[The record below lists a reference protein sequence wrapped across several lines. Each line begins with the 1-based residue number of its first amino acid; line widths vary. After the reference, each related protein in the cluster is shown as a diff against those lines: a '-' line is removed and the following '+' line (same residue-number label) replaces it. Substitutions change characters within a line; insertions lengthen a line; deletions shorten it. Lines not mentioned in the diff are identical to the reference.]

1 MSATDFLLGAQGA
14 SNTVTLTAGGTVNL
28 TNSLAT
34 SASGVTT
41 TGDDNISG
49 TAALITAAT
58 AINGGAGADTLTVT
72 GAGGAVTLTN
82 VTNVE
87 TLNLSAV
94 TSSATVT
101 AVPTSITA
109 IVASAFG
116 DTITTS
122 ATATSVTGGVL
133 IDNVT
138 GGAGNDTIIGG
149 AGNDILAGGAGTN
162 SISGGDG
169 DDAITSA
176 STTDIIAAGANTDS
190 VTLGGI
196 TYTSA
201 ATIGG
206 GDNVDTLTF
215 VTGGNIAAA
224 TITGFETYTFAGSN
238 TMTVAQLAT
247 ANTAG
252 NTINGAGTETIVLTG
267 AGGAVTKPSA
277 IETINASAA
286 TSAVT
291 FTATATSRT
300 DLTGASGTFDNI
312 FTVTGD
318 VASAVSLTGGA
329 GNDTFNL
336 EHGATGDFTV
346 NDVIA
351 AGAGTADVLNITG
364 NVALGVAGTPVEI
377 ATSTTIVGV
386 DTINFQQTTAAV
398 YVTSLMVAAVQATQ
412 TITAA
417 TSGIF
422 SFASTGTLPT
432 AFNVTGGSGDDI
444 ITGGSAA
451 DTLTG
456 GAGSDSLTGAAGA
469 DVISGGAGNN
479 TIHGGLGVDTFILAT
494 TGSSDQLRY
503 LTGNASTALVVG
515 STTPD
520 VVTGFSSAVLAS
532 GGDRVMFGTGS
543 LVSAGT
549 SIDVASS
556 SGDIATAANP
566 VYHTATPGAA
576 AVMSTGANVIYVSGT
591 TGTSLTTA
599 LNGATVTGLTASL
612 EYVVVYY
619 NASVNGGSMVVSL
632 VDPQGAGGTATILEA
647 GDIETVVLTGAMT
660 TADYAVL
667 SAANFGFF
675 VG

>member
-41 TGDDNISG
+41 AGDDNISG

-82 VTNVE
+82 VSSVE

-101 AVPTSITA
+101 AVPTSITV
-109 IVASAFG
+109 ISASAFG

-122 ATATSVTGGVL
+122 ATATSVTGGAL

-138 GGAGNDTIIGG
+138 GGAGNDTINGA

-206 GDNVDTLTF
+206 GDNVDTLIF
-215 VTGGNIAAA
+215 VDATNIAAA
-224 TITGFETYTFAGSN
+224 TISGFEAYTFVGSN
-238 TMTVAQLAT
+238 TLTVAQLAT
-247 ANTAG
+247 VNTAG
-252 NTINGAGTETIVLTG
+252 NTINGAATETIVLTG
-267 AGGAVTKPSA
+267 AGGAVTKPA
-277 IETINASAA
+277 TIEIINASAL

-291 FTATATSRT
+291 ITGATTSRT
-300 DLTGASGTFDNI
+300 DLIGASGTFDNV
-312 FTVTGD
+312 FTLTGN
-318 VASAVSLTGGA
+318 VASVVSLTGGA

-336 EHGATGDFTV
+336 EHGGTATFTAA
-346 NDVIA
+346 DVIL

-364 NVALGVAGTPVEI
+364 NVALGVSGTPIEI
-377 ATSTTIVGV
+377 ATSGTIIGV
-386 DTINFQQTTAAV
+386 DTINFQQSSAAV
-398 YVTSLMVAAVQATQ
+398 YVTSLMVAATQATQ
-412 TITAA
+412 TITSA

-422 SFASTGTLPT
+422 SFASTGTTAT
-432 AFNVTGGSGDDI
+432 AFNVTGGSGDDLI
-444 ITGGSAA
+444 AGGDGADTLNGGGGSDLITGGV
-451 DTLTG
+451 G
-456 GAGSDSLTGAAGA
+456 N
-469 DVISGGAGNN
+469 DVINGGAGNN
-479 TIHGGLGVDTFILAT
+479 TLTGGLGVDTFSMST
-494 TGSSDQLRY
+494 SGSDQVRY
-503 LTGNASTALVVG
+503 LTG
-515 STTPD
+515 STTSSLVIGATAGD
-520 VVTGFSSAVLAS
+520 VATGFTVAALAS
-532 GGDRVMFGTGS
+532 GGDRIAFATTDMD
-543 LVSAGT
+543 SAGT
-549 SIDVASS
+549 IISVNSS
-556 SGDIATAANP
+556 SGDIATAENA
-566 VYHTATPGAA
+566 VFHTVVPGNAA
-576 AVMSTGANVIYVSGT
+576 AMSTGANVIYVSGT
-591 TGTSLTTA
+591 SGTSLTTA
-599 LNGATVTGLTASL
+599 LNSATVTGLTASA

-619 NASVNGGSMVVSL
+619 NSSVSGGSMVVSL
-632 VDPQGAGGTATILEA
+632 VDPQGLAGTATILEA
-647 GDIETVVLTGAMT
+647 GDIETVVITGAMT
-660 TADYAVL
+660 TTEYAAL

-675 VG
+675 VGT